1 MNCGRFKDLESAK
14 WYLWHGNVFQA
25 FNELQGLEMDV
36 EGATFE
42 TKDETARKLLKGLE
56 ELHTYVERRCGSD
69 LSRSGSITRSLRHKK
84 FRSAPSNG
92 VFSIRRKSLHR
103 SGDDDKLPFAW
114 RRKDEFAFAGR
125 EEGCRGA

>member
-25 FNELQGLEMDV
+25 FSELQGLEMDV

-56 ELHTYVERRCGSD
+56 ELWSDAAAPIYRGVGVSRDRCG
-69 LSRSGSITRSLRHKK
+69 TR
-84 FRSAPSNG
+84 N
-92 VFSIRRKSLHR
+92 
-103 SGDDDKLPFAW
+103 
-114 RRKDEFAFAGR
+114 
-125 EEGCRGA
+125 